1 MRRGYAFVLL
11 QLLVLGNGNLFESA
25 GAEES
30 ACQGNLSP
38 PPSFFS
44 KCPINI
50 KVILSHLKIQDS
62 SAFAY
67 GVYPCTMAG
76 FTPLRVAQ
84 SYFIPYQ
91 GQLLHCQL
99 TLQP

>member
-25 GAEES
+25 GAEEP
-30 ACQGNLSP
+30 ACQGNLYLLLLP
-38 PPSFFS
+38 

-50 KVILSHLKIQDS
+50 KFILSHLKIQDS

-67 GVYPCTMAG
+67 GVYPCTLAD

-84 SYFIPYQ
+84 SYFIPYK

>member
-25 GAEES
+25 GAEEP
-30 ACQGNLSP
+30 ACQGNLS
-38 PPSFFS
+38 
-44 KCPINI
+44 
-50 KVILSHLKIQDS
+50 HLKIQES

-67 GVYPCTMAG
+67 GVYPCTLAG